1 MLFFMPKSGPKKR
14 LLFQNQNYRR
24 FPIMSSNAIIGA
36 QSSTTN
42 SNNGKIQNLRQ
53 MIRAGVELLA
63 HDIESG
69 HPEVLSECLKA
80 MAHFHF
86 LSFGNCLM
94 IANQR
99 PQARR
104 VAGFK

>member
-1 MLFFMPKSGPKKR
+1 
-14 LLFQNQNYRR
+14 
-24 FPIMSSNAIIGA
+24 MSSNAISGA

-69 HPEVLSECLKA
+69 HPEVLSECL
-80 MAHFHF
+80 
-86 LSFGNCLM
+86 
-94 IANQR
+94 R
-99 PQARR
+99 PR
-104 VAGFK
+104 VTKERGR